1 VSSGWRAVATVERG
15 RVEFVA
21 LEVRDFRCFSG
32 VQRFEFEPPTADGRS
47 GITVITGW
55 GASGKTALVDAIE
68 LALWGVRHQRP
79 RLRRGSGPLSR
90 RADALRDPRN
100 FINCAA
106 LEGGDGEAIVRLTVR
121 SRPPVG
127 PSQSLELRRGWTQLG
142 DGWLNE
148 SVSVA
153 VSESGR
159 VTKLAGVAAQR
170 AIEDVLPA
178 GRPPLVVTDCEEID
192 MIGRLASI
200 RHDEREVAEKVIAD
214 MVGAWP
220 EEMWREVAGPV
231 IKAANHMLLALDGP
245 SGILLLPE
253 EAGRRWGGAYPIAP
267 GIWSTDETRGAR
279 RLTCIGLA
287 LVLGPHL
294 AGQVSAPL
302 VLDAPANR
310 MKPDFSDAWMDALA
324 EVEQSQVILTTHECL
339 VEYPAL
345 TLLDR
350 VRWFRLVQTPSHG
363 DVHVLDEAA
372 LIRG

>member
-1 VSSGWRAVATVERG
+1 MATVGRG
-15 RVEFVA
+15 QVEFIA
-21 LEVRDFRCFSG
+21 LELRDFRCFGG
-32 VQRFEFEPPTADGRS
+32 VQRFEFEPPTVNGRS
-47 GITVITGW
+47 GITVITGS
-55 GASGKTALVDAIE
+55 GASGKTALVEAIE
-68 LALWGVRHQRP
+68 LALWGVLHGRMRM
-79 RLRRGSGPLSR
+79 RWGSGPLSR
-90 RADALRDPRN
+90 RADALREPRR
-100 FINCAA
+100 FINSGA
-106 LEGGDGEAIVRLTVR
+106 LERGDVEASIALTMR
-121 SRPPVG
+121 SRPPAG
-127 PSQSLELRRGWTQLG
+127 PSQSLELQRTWTQLR

-148 SVSVA
+148 SVSAA

-159 VTKLAGVAAQR
+159 VTKLTGVAAQR

-200 RHDEREVAEKVIAD
+200 RHDEREVAETAISD

-245 SGILLLPE
+245 SEILLLPE

-267 GIWSTDETRGAR
+267 GIWSTDETMGAR

-310 MKPDFSDAWMDALA
+310 MRPDFSDAWLDALA
-324 EVEQSQVILTTHECL
+324 EVEHPQVILTTHECL

-350 VRWFRLVQTPSHG
+350 VRWFRLVQTPSHYN
-363 DVHVLDEAA
+363 VHVLDEAA

>member
-1 VSSGWRAVATVERG
+1 VVGRQVEL
-15 RVEFVA
+15 VA
-21 LEVRDFRCFSG
+21 LELHDFRCFGG

-68 LALWGVRHQRP
+68 LALWGVHHRRP
-79 RLRRGSGPLSR
+79 RPRWWG
-90 RADALRDPRN
+90 RALPHRSDALREPQH
-100 FINCAA
+100 FINCET
-106 LEGGDGEAIVRLTVR
+106 LQRTDGEASVTLTMRVL
-121 SRPPVG
+121 PAGG
-127 PSQSLELRRGWTQLG
+127 PARTMELKRAWTQLR
-142 DGWLNE
+142 DGWLDE
-148 SVSVA
+148 SIEVL

-159 VTKLAGVAAQR
+159 VTKLAGIAAQR
-170 AIEDVLPA
+170 AIEEVLPS
-178 GRPPLVVTDCEEID
+178 GRPPLVLTDCEEID
-192 MIGRLASI
+192 MISRLASI
-200 RHDEREVAEKVIAD
+200 RHDEREMAENTIAA

-220 EEMWREVAGPV
+220 EEMWREVAAPV

-245 SGILLLPE
+245 SEILLLPE
-253 EAGRRWGGAYPIAP
+253 QAGRRWDGAYPIAP
-267 GIWSTDETRGAR
+267 GIWSTDETMGAR

-294 AGQVSAPL
+294 AGEVSAPL
-302 VLDAPANR
+302 VLDAPVNR
-310 MKPDFSDAWMDALA
+310 MEPGVRDAWLDALA
-324 EVEQSQVILTTHECL
+324 EVEQPQVILTTHECL

-350 VRWFRLVQTPSHG
+350 VRWFRLVQLRAHY

>member
-1 VSSGWRAVATVERG
+1 MG
-15 RVEFVA
+15 RFQVEFAA
-21 LEVRDFRCFSG
+21 LELHDFRCFGG

-68 LALWGVRHQRP
+68 LALWGARHRRP
-79 RLRRGSGPLSR
+79 RPRWWG
-90 RADALRDPRN
+90 RALPHRSDALREPQH
-100 FINCAA
+100 FINCDA
-106 LEGGDGEAIVRLTVR
+106 LERADPKASATLTMRLH
-121 SRPPVG
+121 PPAG
-127 PSQSLELRRGWTQLG
+127 PTRTMELQRTWMQLS

-148 SVSVA
+148 SVEVA

-159 VTKLAGVAAQR
+159 VTKLFGVAAQR
-170 AIEDVLPA
+170 AIENMLPS
-178 GRPPLVVTDCEEID
+178 GRPPLVVTDCAEID
-192 MIGRLASI
+192 LISRLASI
-200 RHDEREVAEKVIAD
+200 RHDERELAEHAIAA

-231 IKAANHMLLALDGP
+231 ISAANHMLLALNGP

-253 EAGRRWGGAYPIAP
+253 KAGRRWGGAYPIAP
-267 GIWSTDETRGAR
+267 GIWSTDETMGAR

-294 AGQVSAPL
+294 AGEVSAPL
-302 VLDAPANR
+302 VLDAPVNR
-310 MKPDFSDAWMDALA
+310 MEPGVGDAWLDALA
-324 EVEQSQVILTTHECL
+324 QVKQPQVILTTHECL

-350 VRWFRLVQTPSHG
+350 VRWYRLVEATWHG
-363 DVHVLDEAA
+363 DVRVLDEAA